1 MTELRKTIFISDL
14 HLDDSQPQITQHFL
28 TLLNQLDSSVDAL
41 YILGDLFEAWIG
53 DDDGIQH
60 YAAIISALRV
70 VTQNGI
76 PIYFIHG
83 NRDFLVGKQFF
94 QETGCQWLAD
104 ESRIDLY
111 GQPVL
116 LMHGDTLCTRDIA
129 YMNTRKKLRNRFIQ
143 ILFLLLP
150 LSLRRKIASEM
161 REKSKQHTMMAAS
174 DIMDVTQEEV
184 LRVMQKQQ
192 VSCLIHGHTHKP
204 DFHEFFHQQMPMA
217 RIVLAAWHDGGSM
230 LVWDQSG
237 KKQMVKI

>member
-28 TLLNQLDSSVDAL
+28 TLLNQFDSSVDAL

-60 YAAIISALRV
+60 YAAIIGALRM
-70 VTQNGI
+70 VTQKGI

-129 YMNTRKKLRNRFIQ
+129 YMSTRKKLRNRFIQ
-143 ILFLLLP
+143 TLFLLLP
-150 LSLRRKIASEM
+150 LSLRKKIASEM

-184 LRVMQKQQ
+184 LRVMQKHQ
-192 VSCLIHGHTHKP
+192 VACLIHGHTHKP
-204 DFHEFFHQQMPMA
+204 DFHEFFHQQMPMT